1 MYKID
6 KKIIHRILDSD
17 KKQQPVS
24 QTLGVE
30 GFFPS
35 LLVDLATDP
44 TTYVGAGVLKNVI
57 QKGGRKTVPQ
67 IIGAL
72 NKTTPGGGDMFQQI
86 KLIADANPSGAKRLK
101 VDTYARFK
109 IVDPLRFYQSV
120 RNEIEAR
127 KQLDTIVD
135 SALRE
140 ELGLRGLKEI
150 LSEQRNSITK
160 NIRDQVNIK
169 ARTLGMEIIDIQ
181 IRRADYPEVTSQ
193 AIFARMISE
202 RERIAREFRA
212 TGEEEAQK
220 IRASAEKQRVVT
232 VADGARQSQEIRGAG
247 DAEAIRIYAESFGQD
262 PEFFSFYRSMEAYKK
277 SFNQDDTMVINPTGD
292 FFKFFELPSN

>member
-1 MYKID
+1 M
-6 KKIIHRILDSD
+6 
-17 KKQQPVS
+17 
-24 QTLGVE
+24 
-30 GFFPS
+30 
-35 LLVDLATDP
+35 
-44 TTYVGAGVLKNVI
+44 
-57 QKGGRKTVPQ
+57 
-67 IIGAL
+67 
-72 NKTTPGGGDMFQQI
+72 
-86 KLIADANPSGAKRLK
+86 
-101 VDTYARFK
+101 
-109 IVDPLRFYQSV
+109 
-120 RNEIEAR
+120 
-127 KQLDTIVD
+127 
-135 SALRE
+135 
-140 ELGLRGLKEI
+140 GLRGLKEI

-262 PEFFSFYRSMEAYKK
+262 PEFFSFYRSMEAYRK

>member
-1 MYKID
+1 MSRLN
-6 KKIIHRILDSD
+6 IILLIIIAAIAATASSALFSVNET
-17 KKQQPVS
+17 QQA
-24 QTLGVE
+24 L
-30 GFFPS
+30 
-35 LLVDLATDP
+35 
-44 TTYVGAGVLKNVI
+44 VI
-57 QKGGRKTVPQ
+57 QFGEPKRTVDQ
-67 IIGAL
+67 
-72 NKTTPGGGDMFQQI
+72 PGLKF
-86 KLIADANPSGAKRLK
+86 KLPFIQDVIFFEKRVLSFIPDEGEEAILKDQKRLK

-247 DAEAIRIYAESFGQD
+247 DAEAIRIYAEAFGQD

>member
-1 MYKID
+1 MSRLN
-6 KKIIHRILDSD
+6 IILLIIIAAIAATASSALFIVNET
-17 KKQQPVS
+17 QQA
-24 QTLGVE
+24 L
-30 GFFPS
+30 
-35 LLVDLATDP
+35 
-44 TTYVGAGVLKNVI
+44 VI
-57 QKGGRKTVPQ
+57 QFGEPKRTVDQ
-67 IIGAL
+67 
-72 NKTTPGGGDMFQQI
+72 PGLKF
-86 KLIADANPSGAKRLK
+86 KLPFIQDVIFFEKRVLSFIPDEGEEAILKDQKRLK

-292 FFKFFELPSN
+292 FFKFFELPPN

>member
-1 MYKID
+1 MSRLN
-6 KKIIHRILDSD
+6 IIFL
-17 KKQQPVS
+17 V
-24 QTLGVE
+24 
-30 GFFPS
+30 
-35 LLVDLATDP
+35 LLVA
-44 TTYVGAGVLKNVI
+44 
-57 QKGGRKTVPQ
+57 
-67 IIGAL
+67 IIGTTSSAL
-72 NKTTPGGGDMFQQI
+72 YVVDETQQALVVQFGEPKRTVSEPGLKF
-86 KLIADANPSGAKRLK
+86 KLPFIQDVIFFEKRVLSFIPDEGEEAILKDQKRVK

-109 IVDPLRFYQSV
+109 IIDPLRFYQSV

-135 SALRE
+135 SSLRE

-150 LSEQRNSITK
+150 LSEQRNIITK

-220 IRASAEKQRVVT
+220 IRATAEKQRVVT
-232 VADGARQSQEIRGAG
+232 VAEGARKAQEIRGSG
-247 DAEAIRIYAESFGQD
+247 DAEAIGIYAESFGQD
-262 PEFFSFYRSMEAYKK
+262 ADFFSFYRSMEAYKK
-277 SFNQDDTMVINPTGD
+277 SFGQDDTMVINPTGD
-292 FFKFFELPSN
+292 FFKFFQLPSE

>member
-1 MYKID
+1 MSRLN
-6 KKIIHRILDSD
+6 IILLIIIAAIAATLSSALFIVNET
-17 KKQQPVS
+17 QQA
-24 QTLGVE
+24 L
-30 GFFPS
+30 
-35 LLVDLATDP
+35 
-44 TTYVGAGVLKNVI
+44 VI
-57 QKGGRKTVPQ
+57 QFGEPKRTVDQ
-67 IIGAL
+67 
-72 NKTTPGGGDMFQQI
+72 PGLKF
-86 KLIADANPSGAKRLK
+86 KLPFIQDVIFFEKRVLSFIPDEGEEAILKDQKRLK

>member
-1 MYKID
+1 MSRLN
-6 KKIIHRILDSD
+6 IILLIIIAAIAATASSALFIVNET
-17 KKQQPVS
+17 QQA
-24 QTLGVE
+24 L
-30 GFFPS
+30 
-35 LLVDLATDP
+35 
-44 TTYVGAGVLKNVI
+44 VI
-57 QKGGRKTVPQ
+57 QFGEPKRTVDQ
-67 IIGAL
+67 
-72 NKTTPGGGDMFQQI
+72 PGLKF
-86 KLIADANPSGAKRLK
+86 KLPFIQDVIFFEKRVLSFIPDEGEEAILKDQKRLK

-247 DAEAIRIYAESFGQD
+247 DAEAIRIYAEAFGQD

-292 FFKFFELPSN
+292 FFKFFELP

>member
-1 MYKID
+1 MSRLN
-6 KKIIHRILDSD
+6 IILLIIIAAIAATASSALFIVNET
-17 KKQQPVS
+17 QQA
-24 QTLGVE
+24 L
-30 GFFPS
+30 
-35 LLVDLATDP
+35 
-44 TTYVGAGVLKNVI
+44 VI
-57 QKGGRKTVPQ
+57 QFGEPKRTVDQ
-67 IIGAL
+67 
-72 NKTTPGGGDMFQQI
+72 PGLKF
-86 KLIADANPSGAKRLK
+86 KLPFIQDVIFFEKRVLSFIPDEGEEAILKDQKRLK
-101 VDTYARFK
+101 VHTYARFK

>member
-1 MYKID
+1 ML
-6 KKIIHRILDSD
+6 IIIAAIAATASSALFIVNET
-17 KKQQPVS
+17 QQA
-24 QTLGVE
+24 L
-30 GFFPS
+30 
-35 LLVDLATDP
+35 
-44 TTYVGAGVLKNVI
+44 VI
-57 QKGGRKTVPQ
+57 QFGEPKRTVDQ
-67 IIGAL
+67 
-72 NKTTPGGGDMFQQI
+72 PGLKF
-86 KLIADANPSGAKRLK
+86 KLPFIQDVIFFEKRVLSFIPDEGEEAILKDQKRLK

-169 ARTLGMEIIDIQ
+169 ARTLGMEIIDVQ

>member
-1 MYKID
+1 MSRLN
-6 KKIIHRILDSD
+6 IILLIIIAAIAATASSALFIVNET
-17 KKQQPVS
+17 QQA
-24 QTLGVE
+24 L
-30 GFFPS
+30 
-35 LLVDLATDP
+35 
-44 TTYVGAGVLKNVI
+44 VI
-57 QKGGRKTVPQ
+57 QFGEPKRTVDQ
-67 IIGAL
+67 
-72 NKTTPGGGDMFQQI
+72 PGLKF
-86 KLIADANPSGAKRLK
+86 KLPFIQDVIFFEKRVLSFIPDEGEEAILKDQKRLK

-247 DAEAIRIYAESFGQD
+247 DAEAIRIYAEAFGQD

-292 FFKFFELPSN
+292 FFKFFELPSD

>member
-1 MYKID
+1 MSRLN
-6 KKIIHRILDSD
+6 IILLIIIAAIAATASNALFIVNET
-17 KKQQPVS
+17 QQA
-24 QTLGVE
+24 L
-30 GFFPS
+30 
-35 LLVDLATDP
+35 
-44 TTYVGAGVLKNVI
+44 VI
-57 QKGGRKTVPQ
+57 QFGEPKRTVDQ
-67 IIGAL
+67 
-72 NKTTPGGGDMFQQI
+72 PGLKF
-86 KLIADANPSGAKRLK
+86 KLPFIQDVIFFEKRVLSFIPDEGEEAILKDQKRLK

-169 ARTLGMEIIDIQ
+169 ARTLGMEIIDVQ

-262 PEFFSFYRSMEAYKK
+262 PEFFSFYRSMEAYRK

>member
-1 MYKID
+1 MSRLN
-6 KKIIHRILDSD
+6 IILLIIIAAIAATASSALFIVNET
-17 KKQQPVS
+17 QQA
-24 QTLGVE
+24 L
-30 GFFPS
+30 
-35 LLVDLATDP
+35 
-44 TTYVGAGVLKNVI
+44 VI
-57 QKGGRKTVPQ
+57 QFGEPKRTVDQ
-67 IIGAL
+67 
-72 NKTTPGGGDMFQQI
+72 PGLKF
-86 KLIADANPSGAKRLK
+86 KLPFIQDVIFFEKRVLSFIPDEGEEAILKDQKRLK

-150 LSEQRNSITK
+150 LSAQRNSITK

-247 DAEAIRIYAESFGQD
+247 DAEAIRIYAEAFGQD

>member
-1 MYKID
+1 MSRLN
-6 KKIIHRILDSD
+6 IILLIIIAAIAATASSALFIVNET
-17 KKQQPVS
+17 QQA
-24 QTLGVE
+24 L
-30 GFFPS
+30 
-35 LLVDLATDP
+35 
-44 TTYVGAGVLKNVI
+44 VI
-57 QKGGRKTVPQ
+57 QFGEPKRTVDQ
-67 IIGAL
+67 
-72 NKTTPGGGDMFQQI
+72 PGLKF
-86 KLIADANPSGAKRLK
+86 KLPFIQDVIFFEKRVLSFIPDEGEEAILKDQKRLK

-140 ELGLRGLKEI
+140 ELSLRGLKEI

>member
-1 MYKID
+1 MSRLN
-6 KKIIHRILDSD
+6 IILLIIIAAIAATASSALFIVNET
-17 KKQQPVS
+17 QQA
-24 QTLGVE
+24 L
-30 GFFPS
+30 
-35 LLVDLATDP
+35 
-44 TTYVGAGVLKNVI
+44 VI
-57 QKGGRKTVPQ
+57 QFGEPKRTVNQ
-67 IIGAL
+67 
-72 NKTTPGGGDMFQQI
+72 PGLKF
-86 KLIADANPSGAKRLK
+86 KLPFIQDVIFFEKRVLSFIPDEGEEAILKDQKRLK

-262 PEFFSFYRSMEAYKK
+262 PEFFSFYRSMEAYRK

>member
-1 MYKID
+1 MSRLN
-6 KKIIHRILDSD
+6 IILLIIIAEIAATASSALFIVNET
-17 KKQQPVS
+17 QQA
-24 QTLGVE
+24 L
-30 GFFPS
+30 
-35 LLVDLATDP
+35 
-44 TTYVGAGVLKNVI
+44 VI
-57 QKGGRKTVPQ
+57 QFGEPKRTVDQ
-67 IIGAL
+67 
-72 NKTTPGGGDMFQQI
+72 PGLKF
-86 KLIADANPSGAKRLK
+86 KLPFIQDVIFFEKRVLSFIPDEGEEAILKDQKRLK

-247 DAEAIRIYAESFGQD
+247 DAEAIRIYAEAFGQD

-292 FFKFFELPSN
+292 FFKFFELPSNQLP

>member
-1 MYKID
+1 MSRLN
-6 KKIIHRILDSD
+6 IILLIIIAAIAATASSALFIVNET
-17 KKQQPVS
+17 QQA
-24 QTLGVE
+24 L
-30 GFFPS
+30 
-35 LLVDLATDP
+35 
-44 TTYVGAGVLKNVI
+44 VI
-57 QKGGRKTVPQ
+57 QFGEPKRTVDQ
-67 IIGAL
+67 
-72 NKTTPGGGDMFQQI
+72 PGLKF
-86 KLIADANPSGAKRLK
+86 KLPFIQDVIYFEKRVLSFIPDEGEEAILKDQKRLK

-247 DAEAIRIYAESFGQD
+247 DAEAIRIYAEAFGQD

>member
-1 MYKID
+1 MSRLN
-6 KKIIHRILDSD
+6 IIMLIIIAAIAATASSALFIVNET
-17 KKQQPVS
+17 QQA
-24 QTLGVE
+24 L
-30 GFFPS
+30 
-35 LLVDLATDP
+35 
-44 TTYVGAGVLKNVI
+44 VI
-57 QKGGRKTVPQ
+57 QFGEPKRTVDQ
-67 IIGAL
+67 
-72 NKTTPGGGDMFQQI
+72 PGLKF
-86 KLIADANPSGAKRLK
+86 KLPFIQDVIFFEKRVLSFIPDEGEEAILKDQKRLK

>member
-1 MYKID
+1 MSRLN
-6 KKIIHRILDSD
+6 IIFL
-17 KKQQPVS
+17 V
-24 QTLGVE
+24 
-30 GFFPS
+30 
-35 LLVDLATDP
+35 LLVA
-44 TTYVGAGVLKNVI
+44 
-57 QKGGRKTVPQ
+57 
-67 IIGAL
+67 IIGTISSAL
-72 NKTTPGGGDMFQQI
+72 YIVDETQQALVVQFGEPKRTVSEPGLKF
-86 KLIADANPSGAKRLK
+86 KLPFIQDVIFFEKRVLSFIPDEGEEAILKDQKRVK

-109 IVDPLRFYQSV
+109 IIDPLRFYQSV

-135 SALRE
+135 SSLRE

-150 LSEQRNSITK
+150 LSEQRNIITK

-220 IRASAEKQRVVT
+220 IRATAEKQRVVT
-232 VADGARQSQEIRGAG
+232 VAEGARKAQEIRGSG
-247 DAEAIRIYAESFGQD
+247 DAEAIGIYAESFGQD
-262 PEFFSFYRSMEAYKK
+262 ADFFSFYRSMEAYKK
-277 SFNQDDTMVINPTGD
+277 SFGQDDTMVINPTGD
-292 FFKFFELPSN
+292 FFKFFQLPSK

>member
-1 MYKID
+1 MSRLN
-6 KKIIHRILDSD
+6 IILLIIIAAIVATASSALFIVNET
-17 KKQQPVS
+17 QQA
-24 QTLGVE
+24 L
-30 GFFPS
+30 
-35 LLVDLATDP
+35 
-44 TTYVGAGVLKNVI
+44 VI
-57 QKGGRKTVPQ
+57 QFGEPKRTVDQ
-67 IIGAL
+67 
-72 NKTTPGGGDMFQQI
+72 PGLKF
-86 KLIADANPSGAKRLK
+86 KLPFIQDVIFFEKRVLSFIPDEGEEAILKDQKRLK

-247 DAEAIRIYAESFGQD
+247 DAEAIRIYAEAFGRD
-262 PEFFSFYRSMEAYKK
+262 PEFFSFYRSMEAYRK

>member
-1 MYKID
+1 MSRLN
-6 KKIIHRILDSD
+6 IILLIIIAAIAATASSALFIVNET
-17 KKQQPVS
+17 QQA
-24 QTLGVE
+24 L
-30 GFFPS
+30 
-35 LLVDLATDP
+35 
-44 TTYVGAGVLKNVI
+44 VI
-57 QKGGRKTVPQ
+57 QFGEPKRTVNQ
-67 IIGAL
+67 
-72 NKTTPGGGDMFQQI
+72 PGLKF
-86 KLIADANPSGAKRLK
+86 KLPFIQDVIFFEKRVLSFIPDEGEEAILKDQKRLK

-109 IVDPLRFYQSV
+109 IIDPLRFYQSV

-150 LSEQRNSITK
+150 LSEQRNLITK

-232 VADGARQSQEIRGAG
+232 VAEGARKSQEIRGAG

>member
-1 MYKID
+1 MSRLN
-6 KKIIHRILDSD
+6 IILLIIIAAIAATASSALFIVNET
-17 KKQQPVS
+17 QQA
-24 QTLGVE
+24 L
-30 GFFPS
+30 
-35 LLVDLATDP
+35 
-44 TTYVGAGVLKNVI
+44 VI
-57 QKGGRKTVPQ
+57 QFGEPKRTVDQ
-67 IIGAL
+67 
-72 NKTTPGGGDMFQQI
+72 PGLKF
-86 KLIADANPSGAKRLK
+86 KLPFIQDVIFFEKRVLSFIPDEGEEAILKDQKRLK

-169 ARTLGMEIIDIQ
+169 ARTLGMEIIDVQ

-232 VADGARQSQEIRGAG
+232 VADGARQSQEIRCAG

>member
-1 MYKID
+1 MSRLN
-6 KKIIHRILDSD
+6 IILLIIIAAIAATLSSALFIVNET
-17 KKQQPVS
+17 QQA
-24 QTLGVE
+24 L
-30 GFFPS
+30 
-35 LLVDLATDP
+35 
-44 TTYVGAGVLKNVI
+44 VI
-57 QKGGRKTVPQ
+57 QFGEPKRTVDQ
-67 IIGAL
+67 
-72 NKTTPGGGDMFQQI
+72 PGLKF
-86 KLIADANPSGAKRLK
+86 KLPFIQDVIFFEKRVLSFIPDEGEEAILKDQKRLK

-247 DAEAIRIYAESFGQD
+247 DAEAIRIYAEAFGQD

>member
-1 MYKID
+1 MSRLN
-6 KKIIHRILDSD
+6 IILLIIIAAIAATASSALFIVNET
-17 KKQQPVS
+17 QQA
-24 QTLGVE
+24 L
-30 GFFPS
+30 
-35 LLVDLATDP
+35 
-44 TTYVGAGVLKNVI
+44 VI
-57 QKGGRKTVPQ
+57 QFGEPKRTVDQ
-67 IIGAL
+67 
-72 NKTTPGGGDMFQQI
+72 PGLKF
-86 KLIADANPSGAKRLK
+86 KLPFIQDVIFFEKRVLSFIPDEGEEAILKDQKRLK

>member
-1 MYKID
+1 MSRLN
-6 KKIIHRILDSD
+6 IILLIIIAAIAATASSALFIVNET
-17 KKQQPVS
+17 QQA
-24 QTLGVE
+24 L
-30 GFFPS
+30 
-35 LLVDLATDP
+35 
-44 TTYVGAGVLKNVI
+44 VI
-57 QKGGRKTVPQ
+57 QFGEPKRTVDQ
-67 IIGAL
+67 
-72 NKTTPGGGDMFQQI
+72 PGLKF
-86 KLIADANPSGAKRLK
+86 KLPFIQDVIFFEKRVLSFIPDEGEEAILKDQKRLK

-220 IRASAEKQRVVT
+220 IRASAEKQSVVT

-262 PEFFSFYRSMEAYKK
+262 PEFFWFYRSMEAYKK

>member
-1 MYKID
+1 MSRLN
-6 KKIIHRILDSD
+6 IILLIIIAAIAATASSALFIVNET
-17 KKQQPVS
+17 QQA
-24 QTLGVE
+24 L
-30 GFFPS
+30 
-35 LLVDLATDP
+35 
-44 TTYVGAGVLKNVI
+44 VI
-57 QKGGRKTVPQ
+57 QFGEPKRTVNQ
-67 IIGAL
+67 
-72 NKTTPGGGDMFQQI
+72 PGLKF
-86 KLIADANPSGAKRLK
+86 KLPFIQDVIFFEKRVLSFIPDEGEEAILKDQKRLK

-247 DAEAIRIYAESFGQD
+247 DAEAIRIYAEAFGQD
-262 PEFFSFYRSMEAYKK
+262 PEFFSFYRSMEAYRK

>member
-1 MYKID
+1 MSRLN
-6 KKIIHRILDSD
+6 IIVLIIVAAIAATASSALFIVNET
-17 KKQQPVS
+17 QQA
-24 QTLGVE
+24 L
-30 GFFPS
+30 
-35 LLVDLATDP
+35 
-44 TTYVGAGVLKNVI
+44 VI
-57 QKGGRKTVPQ
+57 QFGEPKRTVDQ
-67 IIGAL
+67 
-72 NKTTPGGGDMFQQI
+72 PGLKF
-86 KLIADANPSGAKRLK
+86 KLPFIQDVIFFEKRVLSFIPDEGEEAILKDQKRLK

-262 PEFFSFYRSMEAYKK
+262 PEFFSFYRSMEAYRK

-292 FFKFFELPSN
+292 FFKFFELP

>member
-1 MYKID
+1 MSRLN
-6 KKIIHRILDSD
+6 IILLIIIAAIAATASSALFIVNET
-17 KKQQPVS
+17 QQA
-24 QTLGVE
+24 L
-30 GFFPS
+30 
-35 LLVDLATDP
+35 
-44 TTYVGAGVLKNVI
+44 VI
-57 QKGGRKTVPQ
+57 QFGEPKRTVDQ
-67 IIGAL
+67 
-72 NKTTPGGGDMFQQI
+72 PGLKF
-86 KLIADANPSGAKRLK
+86 KLPFIQDVIFFEKRVLSFIPDEGEEAILKDQKRLK

-169 ARTLGMEIIDIQ
+169 ARTLGMEIIDVQ

-247 DAEAIRIYAESFGQD
+247 DAEAISIYAESFGQD

>member
-1 MYKID
+1 MSRLN
-6 KKIIHRILDSD
+6 IILLIIIAAIAATASSALFIVNET
-17 KKQQPVS
+17 QQA
-24 QTLGVE
+24 L
-30 GFFPS
+30 
-35 LLVDLATDP
+35 
-44 TTYVGAGVLKNVI
+44 VI
-57 QKGGRKTVPQ
+57 QFGEPKRTVDQ
-67 IIGAL
+67 
-72 NKTTPGGGDMFQQI
+72 PGLKF
-86 KLIADANPSGAKRLK
+86 KLPFIQDVIFFEKRVLSFIPDEGEEAILKDQKRLK

-169 ARTLGMEIIDIQ
+169 ARTLGMEIIDVQ

-247 DAEAIRIYAESFGQD
+247 DAEAIRIYAEAFGQD

>member
-1 MYKID
+1 MSRLN
-6 KKIIHRILDSD
+6 IILLIIIAAIVATASSALFIVNET
-17 KKQQPVS
+17 QQA
-24 QTLGVE
+24 L
-30 GFFPS
+30 
-35 LLVDLATDP
+35 
-44 TTYVGAGVLKNVI
+44 VI
-57 QKGGRKTVPQ
+57 QFGEPKRTVDQ
-67 IIGAL
+67 
-72 NKTTPGGGDMFQQI
+72 PGLKF
-86 KLIADANPSGAKRLK
+86 KLPFIQDVIFFEKRVLSFIPDEGEEAILKDQKRLK

>member
-1 MYKID
+1 MSRLN
-6 KKIIHRILDSD
+6 IILLILIAAIAATASSALFIVNET
-17 KKQQPVS
+17 QQA
-24 QTLGVE
+24 L
-30 GFFPS
+30 
-35 LLVDLATDP
+35 
-44 TTYVGAGVLKNVI
+44 VI
-57 QKGGRKTVPQ
+57 QFGEPKRTVDQ
-67 IIGAL
+67 
-72 NKTTPGGGDMFQQI
+72 PGLKF
-86 KLIADANPSGAKRLK
+86 KLPFIQDVIFFEKRVLSFIPDEGEEAILKDQKRLK

-262 PEFFSFYRSMEAYKK
+262 PEFFSFYRSMEAYRK